1 MVYSRNVGKLKTFL
15 IPADMAELADAHGSG
30 PCEGS
35 FMKVRILLSAPRIKS
50 IAQSGDAFYFSS
62 KLERIRTW
70 EGASVKP
77 EAPVELP
84 AASGP
89 QPAKRPARKKHVS
102 EARHAVES
110 FYPHQRRE
118 HLFFER
124 RSYLFADVKE
134 ALNLRRSELLSAR
147 DPQTTLRL

>member
-1 MVYSRNVGKLKTFL
+1 M
-15 IPADMAELADAHGSG
+15 
-30 PCEGS
+30 
-35 FMKVRILLSAPRIKS
+35 
-50 IAQSGDAFYFSS
+50 
-62 KLERIRTW
+62 
-70 EGASVKP
+70 
-77 EAPVELP
+77 ELP

-89 QPAKRPARKKHVS
+89 KPAKRPARKKHVS

-134 ALNLRRSELLSAR
+134 DLNLRRSELLSAR